1 MKNFH
6 QKSNL
11 INQEEIEKIEKALE
25 IAWTRETTDPDSRDR
40 WSENNKALGQCAVTS
55 VLIFDLFGG
64 RMIYDKANFHIW
76 NELPDGSQQ
85 DFTRKQFADEKIFTI
100 YKYKTK
106 EDILYDER
114 GKKTHMEER
123 YKKLKENFSFK
134 QS

>member
-6 QKSNL
+6 QKSSL
-11 INQEEIEKIEKALE
+11 ISQEEIEKIEKALE
-25 IAWTRETTDPDSRDR
+25 IAWSIETTDPDSKDR
-40 WSENNKALGQCAVTS
+40 WLEKNKALGQCAVTS

-76 NELPDGSQQ
+76 NELPDGSQH
-85 DFTRKQFADEKIFTI
+85 DFSRKQFMDERIFTV

-114 GKKTHMEER
+114 GKKTHLEEK
-123 YKKLKENFSFK
+123 YNKLKEKFK
-134 QS
+134 K

>member
-1 MKNFH
+1 MENLH

-11 INQEEIEKIEKALE
+11 ISQEEIEKIEKALE
-25 IAWTRETTDPDSRDR
+25 VAWSIETTDPDSKDR
-40 WSENNKALGQCAVTS
+40 WSEKNKALGQCAITS

-64 RMIYDKANFHIW
+64 RMIYDKKNFHIW

-85 DFTRKQFADEKIFTI
+85 DFTRKQFMDERIFTV

-114 GKKTHMEER
+114 GKKTHIEEK
-123 YKKLKENFSFK
+123 YNKLKEKFK
-134 QS
+134 K